1 MATLPIVYELT
12 AYTATTFRREFRWL
26 PGGTVPQDF
35 TGWDG
40 HMRIGPSA
48 GNALVELN
56 VVNGGLA
63 LTASGQIIIVM
74 LPSDTASLR
83 PGVYAYNLDLID
95 IGGTVTRFMRGRFE
109 VIRDVG
115 PKT

>member
-1 MATLPIVYELT
+1 MASLPLTYELT
-12 AYTATTFRREFRWL
+12 AYTSTTFRREFRWL

-40 HMRIGPSA
+40 YLRIGQAA
-48 GNALVELN
+48 GNALIELN
-56 VVNGGLA
+56 TLNGGLL
-63 LTASGQIIIVM
+63 LTATGQIIAVM
-74 LPSDTASLR
+74 LPSDTATLK
-83 PGVYAYNLDLID
+83 PGIYAYNLDVID
-95 IGGTVTRFMRGRFE
+95 MAGTVTRFMRGRFE